1 MYCAIVVCICTR
13 VIVVLSLCVNVFVS
27 AARSFFFFSTSTKNS
42 HILCLC
48 WSFFWSLTKNSSKR
62 QKPTKLSSDR
72 HILLLGSV
80 RCLHYV
86 CLFLFDHPVDV
97 NEGTISCSVRL
108 VSPCCDRRKTSP
120 RSRGE
125 RGGKIILFLR
135 AKKRKLLLPSS
146 SVVVSCDL
154 FFFITTYELY
164 SRGLLGLLLVLFCSF
179 IAFSW
184 FKPSSRRR
192 REESS
197 SLVVPF
203 SLFHSHAL
211 SFITLKKQAPS
222 WSVDRSLLQ
231 TEDTQFIFV
240 HFLNKVKKRIIKRNV
255 L

>member
-1 MYCAIVVCICTR
+1 MFVEAF
-13 VIVVLSLCVNVFVS
+13 LVFDQK
-27 AARSFFFFSTSTKNS
+27 F
-42 HILCLC
+42 
-48 WSFFWSLTKNSSKR
+48 SKR
-62 QKPTKLSSDR
+62 QKHTKLSSDR
-72 HILLLGSV
+72 HILLFGSV

-97 NEGTISCSVRL
+97 NEGTISFRVRL

-125 RGGKIILFLR
+125 RGGKIIYSFC
-135 AKKRKLLLPSS
+135 APKKESSFLPSS
-146 SVVVSCDL
+146 SVVVVVVVVVVVWSLL
-154 FFFITTYELY
+154 FYNYLWIIFA
-164 SRGLLGLLLVLFCSF
+164 RAPLLLVLFCSF

-197 SLVVPF
+197 SLVVPS

>member
-13 VIVVLSLCVNVFVS
+13 VIVVLSLCANVFVS
-27 AARSFFFFSTSTKNS
+27 AARSFFFFSTGTKNS
-42 HILCLC
+42 FYVCGGG
-48 WSFFWSLTKNSSKR
+48 FFLSLTKNSSAGRKAHKTFFRSPHSFVWFGTLFTLRLSLSFRSSSRRQQRDDLFSRSSRLALLRSAQNVSSFSRGKRWKDYTLFAR
-62 QKPTKLSSDR
+62 QK
-72 HILLLGSV
+72 
-80 RCLHYV
+80 
-86 CLFLFDHPVDV
+86 
-97 NEGTISCSVRL
+97 
-108 VSPCCDRRKTSP
+108 
-120 RSRGE
+120 
-125 RGGKIILFLR
+125 
-135 AKKRKLLLPSS
+135 KKAPSS
-146 SVVVSCDL
+146 SVVVVVVWSL

-164 SRGLLGLLLVLFCSF
+164 SRGLLGLLLFCSF

-197 SLVVPF
+197 SLVVPS

>member
-1 MYCAIVVCICTR
+1 MFVEAF
-13 VIVVLSLCVNVFVS
+13 LVFDQK
-27 AARSFFFFSTSTKNS
+27 F
-42 HILCLC
+42 
-48 WSFFWSLTKNSSKR
+48 SKR
-62 QKPTKLSSDR
+62 QKHTKLSSDR
-72 HILLLGSV
+72 HILLFGSV

-97 NEGTISCSVRL
+97 NEGTISFRVRL

-125 RGGKIILFLR
+125 RGGKIIYSFCAPKKESSFLLCCWCCCRRVISLLFYNYLWIIFAR
-135 AKKRKLLLPSS
+135 AP
-146 SVVVSCDL
+146 
-154 FFFITTYELY
+154 
-164 SRGLLGLLLVLFCSF
+164 LLLVLFCSF

-197 SLVVPF
+197 SLVVPS

-231 TEDTQFIFV
+231 TEDTHNLFSYI
-240 HFLNKVKKRIIKRNV
+240 FLNRVKKRIIKRNV

>member
-1 MYCAIVVCICTR
+1 MFLSR
-13 VIVVLSLCVNVFVS
+13 LRVLSFSSPRVLKTTLYVCGGG
-27 AARSFFFFSTSTKNS
+27 FF
-42 HILCLC
+42 CL
-48 WSFFWSLTKNSSKR
+48 WPKIRPNGKS
-62 QKPTKLSSDR
+62 TKLSSDR
-72 HILLLGSV
+72 HILLFGSV

-97 NEGTISCSVRL
+97 NKGTISFRVRL
-108 VSPCCDRRKTSP
+108 VSRCCDRRKTSP

-125 RGGKIILFLR
+125 RGGKIIYSFCAPKKESSFLLCCP
-135 AKKRKLLLPSS
+135 LLLLLLLL
-146 SVVVSCDL
+146 SCDL

-184 FKPSSRRR
+184 FKASSRRRR

-197 SLVVPF
+197 SLVVPS

-231 TEDTQFIFV
+231 TEDTIYFRTF
-240 HFLNKVKKRIIKRNV
+240 FE
-255 L
+255 

>member
-1 MYCAIVVCICTR
+1 MFLSR
-13 VIVVLSLCVNVFVS
+13 LRVLSFSSPRVLKTTLYVCGGG
-27 AARSFFFFSTSTKNS
+27 FF
-42 HILCLC
+42 L
-48 WSFFWSLTKNSSKR
+48 SLTKNSSKR
-62 QKPTKLSSDR
+62 QKHKTFFRSPHSFVWFGTLFTLR
-72 HILLLGSV
+72 
-80 RCLHYV
+80 

-97 NEGTISCSVRL
+97 NKGTISFRVRL

-125 RGGKIILFLR
+125 RGERLYTLFAR
-135 AKKRKLLLPSS
+135 QKKKAPSS
-146 SVVVSCDL
+146 SFVGVVVVVWSL

-164 SRGLLGLLLVLFCSF
+164 SRGLLGLLLFCSF

-197 SLVVPF
+197 SLVDPF

-222 WSVDRSLLQ
+222 RSVDRSLLQ
-231 TEDTQFIFV
+231 TEDTHNLFSYIFW
-240 HFLNKVKKRIIKRNV
+240 IK
-255 L
+255 

>member
-13 VIVVLSLCVNVFVS
+13 VIVVLSLCANVFVS
-27 AARSFFFFSTSTKNS
+27 AARSFFFFSTSTKNY
-42 HILCLC
+42 ILCL
-48 WSFFWSLTKNSSKR
+48 WGWELFWSLTKNSSKR
-62 QKPTKLSSDR
+62 QKHTKLSSDR
-72 HILLLGSV
+72 HILLFGSV

-97 NEGTISCSVRL
+97 NKGTISFRVRL

-125 RGGKIILFLR
+125 RGGKIIYSFCAPKKESSFLLCCWCCCR
-135 AKKRKLLLPSS
+135 RVISLL
-146 SVVVSCDL
+146 
-154 FFFITTYELY
+154 FITTYELY
-164 SRGLLGLLLVLFCSF
+164 SRGLLGLLLFCSF

-197 SLVVPF
+197 SLVDPF

-222 WSVDRSLLQ
+222 RSVDH
-231 TEDTQFIFV
+231 
-240 HFLNKVKKRIIKRNV
+240 HFSKQKTHTIYFRTFFE
-255 L
+255 

>member
-1 MYCAIVVCICTR
+1 MFVVE
-13 VIVVLSLCVNVFVS
+13 
-27 AARSFFFFSTSTKNS
+27 AFF
-42 HILCLC
+42 CL
-48 WSFFWSLTKNSSKR
+48 WPKIRPNGKS
-62 QKPTKLSSDR
+62 TKLSSDR
-72 HILLLGSV
+72 HILLFGSV

-86 CLFLFDHPVDV
+86 VSFFSIIPSTSTKGRSLFAFV
-97 NEGTISCSVRL
+97 SSRL
-108 VSPCCDRRKTSP
+108 VAIGAKRLLVLAGKEV
-120 RSRGE
+120 E
-125 RGGKIILFLR
+125 RLYTLFAR
-135 AKKRKLLLPSS
+135 QKKKAPSS
-146 SVVVSCDL
+146 SVVGVVVVVWSL

-184 FKPSSRRR
+184 FKASSRRR
-192 REESS
+192 REDSS
-197 SLVVPF
+197 SLVVPS

-240 HFLNKVKKRIIKRNV
+240 HFLNKVKKRNV

>member
-1 MYCAIVVCICTR
+1 MFVVEAFFVFDQKFVQTAKAQNFLPIATFFCLVR
-13 VIVVLSLCVNVFVS
+13 YVVYTTLSLSFRSSRRRQRRDDLFSRSSRLALLRSAQNVS
-27 AARSFFFFSTSTKNS
+27 SF
-42 HILCLC
+42 
-48 WSFFWSLTKNSSKR
+48 
-62 QKPTKLSSDR
+62 
-72 HILLLGSV
+72 
-80 RCLHYV
+80 
-86 CLFLFDHPVDV
+86 
-97 NEGTISCSVRL
+97 
-108 VSPCCDRRKTSP
+108 
-120 RSRGE
+120 SRGK
-125 RGGKIILFLR
+125 RWKDYILFLR

-197 SLVVPF
+197 SLVVPS